1 MNRPLTKYLMA
12 TPCFGCQSGNAERVP
27 QLIYASTDA
36 RRPRWVR
43 RFARPPVGFHPP
55 NSRLVPKKP
64 PWWPS
69 ANPAIW
75 RPSRPSTGGTV
86 RPCTTWRSEWSETSP
101 KRKTF
106 LQEIFL
112 QAYSKLPSF
121 EGRAAFGTWLYRL
134 AVNRCLDHL
143 RSGAA
148 QRQSVTRSLDD
159 SAGLSPSTPPEP
171 TTARLDLE
179 NAILQLPQSYRAAFL
194 LYDVEGFGHRE
205 VADIL
210 GVAEGTSKSLVHK
223 ARLKLRELLGKSRRE
238 KSGD

>member
-1 MNRPLTKYLMA
+1 MLAPMQDVLGGSGVSQGPQSVSSTKQQARAKEA
-12 TPCFGCQSGNAERVP
+12 TLVAKCQSGDMEAFETIYRRHSSAMYNLAFRMVGNFAEAED
-27 QLIYASTDA
+27 L
-36 RRPRWVR
+36 
-43 RFARPPVGFHPP
+43 
-55 NSRLVPKKP
+55 
-64 PWWPS
+64 
-69 ANPAIW
+69 
-75 RPSRPSTGGTV
+75 
-86 RPCTTWRSEWSETSP
+86 
-101 KRKTF
+101 

-210 GVAEGTSKSLVHK
+210 GVAKV
-223 ARLKLRELLGKSRRE
+223 RRNL
-238 KSGD
+238 